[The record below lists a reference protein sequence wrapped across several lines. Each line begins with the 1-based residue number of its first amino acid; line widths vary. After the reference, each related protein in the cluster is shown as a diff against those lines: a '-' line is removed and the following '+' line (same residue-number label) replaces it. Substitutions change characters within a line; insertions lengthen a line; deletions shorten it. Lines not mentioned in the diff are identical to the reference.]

1 MDNPTVKYD
10 QGYMFTRIAKGDM
23 YQNNS
28 VRIDLSKFSLTSE
41 NRRILK
47 KVDLS
52 LSVKSLPISDY
63 DWKIGKMA
71 KDFYDARDAKF
82 SANKIKE
89 LLTTEHNFTTL
100 LDYGVGYCICYMDEE
115 ILHYCYPFYASENK
129 DTGMNMMLRAI
140 VYAQEKGL
148 KYVYLGSF
156 NKYKMQ
162 FEGVEVFDGKIWQQ
176 NK

>member
-1 MDNPTVKYD
+1 MDNPTIKYSE
-10 QGYMFTRIAKGDM
+10 GYVFHRAKGEM

-47 KVDLS
+47 KVDLI
-52 LSVKSLPISDY
+52 LTPKTLPLSDY
-63 DWKIGKMA
+63 NWKIGKMA
-71 KDFYDARDAKF
+71 KDFYEKRNAQF

-100 LDYGVGYCICYMDEE
+100 FDYGVGYCICYMNEE
-115 ILHYCYPFYASENK
+115 ILHYCYPFYESDNK

-140 VYAQEKGL
+140 IYAQEKGL
-148 KYVYLGSF
+148 KYVYLGSY
-156 NKYKMQ
+156 NIYKMQ
-162 FEGVEVFDGKIWQQ
+162 FEGVEVFDGKIWKQ

>member
-1 MDNPTVKYD
+1 MDNITLKYAE
-10 QGYMFTRIAKGDM
+10 GYMFTRIAKGDM

-28 VRIDLSKFSLTSE
+28 VRIDLSRFELSSE

-47 KVDLS
+47 KVDLD
-52 LSVKSLPISDY
+52 LNIKPLPLSDY

-89 LLTTEHNFTTL
+89 LLTTDHNFNTL
-100 LDYGVGYCICYMDEE
+100 FDYGIGYCICYANEE
-115 ILHYCYPFYASENK
+115 ILHYCYPFYTSENK
-129 DTGMNMMLRAI
+129 DMGMNMMLRAI
-140 VYAQEKGL
+140 TYAKEKGL
-148 KYVYLGSF
+148 KYIYLGSF

-162 FEGVEVFDGKIWQQ
+162 FVGVEVFEDGKWSV
-176 NK
+176 

>member
-1 MDNPTVKYD
+1 MDHTTLKYSE
-10 QGYMFTRIAKGDM
+10 GFVFTRAKGEF

-28 VRIDLSKFSLTSE
+28 VRIDLSKFSLSSE

-47 KVDLS
+47 KVDLT
-52 LSVKSLPISDY
+52 LTVRDLPLSDY

-71 KDFYDARDAKF
+71 KDFYEKRNAQF

-89 LLTTEHNFTTL
+89 LLTTEHNFNVFF
-100 LDYGVGYCICYMDEE
+100 DYGIGYCICYINDE
-115 ILHYCYPFYASENK
+115 ILHYCYPFYTSENK
-129 DTGMNMMLRAI
+129 DMGMNMMLRAI

-162 FEGVEVFDGKIWQQ
+162 FEGVEVYKDEAWTK
-176 NK
+176 

>member
-1 MDNPTVKYD
+1 MDHTTLKYSE
-10 QGYMFTRIAKGDM
+10 GFVFTRIAKGDM

-28 VRIDLSKFSLTSE
+28 VRINLSKFSLSSE

-47 KVDLS
+47 KIDLN
-52 LSVKSLPISDY
+52 LVIKNLPLTDY

-71 KDFYDARDAKF
+71 KDFYDARNAKF

-89 LLTTEHNFTTL
+89 LLTTDHNFNTL
-100 LDYGVGYCICYMDEE
+100 LDYGVGYCICYVNEE
-115 ILHYCYPFYASENK
+115 MLHYCYPFYASENK

-156 NKYKMQ
+156 NTYKMQ
-162 FEGVEVFDGKIWQQ
+162 FEGVEVYKDGVWK
-176 NK
+176 

>member
-1 MDNPTVKYD
+1 MDNNSLKYNE
-10 QGYMFTRIAKGDM
+10 GFVFTRAKGEF

-28 VRIDLSKFSLTSE
+28 VRIDLSRFELCSE

-47 KVDLS
+47 KVDLA
-52 LSVKSLPISDY
+52 LTVKSLPLSDY
-63 DWKIGKMA
+63 HWKIGKMA

-89 LLTTEHNFTTL
+89 LLTTEHNFNIL
-100 LDYGVGYCICYMDEE
+100 LDYGVGYCICYMNEE

-140 VYAQEKGL
+140 IYAQEKGL

-162 FEGVEVFDGKIWQQ
+162 FEGVEVFKDGGWK
-176 NK
+176 

>member
-1 MDNPTVKYD
+1 MDHTTLKYSE
-10 QGYMFTRIAKGDM
+10 GFVFTRIAKGDM

-28 VRIDLSKFSLTSE
+28 VRIDLSKFSLSSE

-47 KVDLS
+47 KVDLN
-52 LSVKSLPISDY
+52 LVIKNLPLTDY

-71 KDFYDARDAKF
+71 KDFYEKRNATF

-89 LLTTEHNFTTL
+89 LLTTDHNFNTL
-100 LDYGVGYCICYMDEE
+100 LDYGIGYCICYMNEE

-140 VYAQEKGL
+140 MYAKEKRL
-148 KYVYLGSF
+148 KYVYLGSY
-156 NKYKMQ
+156 NVYKMQ
-162 FEGVEVFDGKIWQQ
+162 FAGVEVFRDGTWSA
-176 NK
+176 

>member
-1 MDNPTVKYD
+1 
-10 QGYMFTRIAKGDM
+10 MFTRIAKGDM

-47 KVDLS
+47 KVDLT
-52 LSVKSLPISDY
+52 LTAKPIPFSDY
-63 DWKIGKMA
+63 NWKIGKMA
-71 KDFYDARDAKF
+71 KDFYDAREAKF

-89 LLTTEHNFTTL
+89 LLTTDHNFNIL
-100 LDYGVGYCICYMDEE
+100 FDYRVGYCICYMNEE
-115 ILHYCYPFYASENK
+115 ILHYCYPFYESDNK

-140 VYAQEKGL
+140 VYAQEKRL

-162 FEGVEVFDGKIWQQ
+162 FEGVEVFENGWWK
-176 NK
+176 N